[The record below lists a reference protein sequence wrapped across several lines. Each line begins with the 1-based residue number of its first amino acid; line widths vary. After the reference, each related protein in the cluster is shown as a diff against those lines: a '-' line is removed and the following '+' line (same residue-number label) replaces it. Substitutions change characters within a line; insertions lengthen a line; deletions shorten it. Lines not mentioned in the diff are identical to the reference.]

1 MNDLFLGLGEF
12 GFSARYRQLFG
23 EMTVPAT
30 VTSIETEGIIVSDDL
45 YGFQFLVENT
55 EIVSPDP
62 KLGDRMDCVVLVE
75 ATADL
80 PGLASE
86 RRACR
91 VGVNVESRFAR
102 IVNLDT
108 EHVTLDIEGE
118 TQTLKL
124 SAIHPAMLVG
134 QQIRIERHVSGA
146 FWIA

>member
-1 MNDLFLGLGEF
+1 MNDLFLELGEF
-12 GFSARYRQLFG
+12 GYSARYRQLFG

-45 YGFQFLVENT
+45 YGFQFLVEST

-75 ATADL
+75 AVADL
-80 PGLASE
+80 PGIASE

-91 VGVNVESRFAR
+91 VGVNVESRSAR

-108 EHVTLDIEGE
+108 EQVALDIEGE

-124 SAIHPAMLVG
+124 SANHPAMLVG

-146 FWIA
+146 IWIA

>member
-12 GFSARYRQLFG
+12 GFSARYRQSFG

-75 ATADL
+75 AVADL
-80 PGLASE
+80 PGIASE

-91 VGVNVESRFAR
+91 VGVNVESRYAR

-108 EHVTLDIEGE
+108 EQVTLDIEGE
-118 TQTLKL
+118 TQTLEL
-124 SAIHPAMLVG
+124 SANHPAMLVG
-134 QQIRIERHVSGA
+134 EQIRIERHVSGA
-146 FWIA
+146 IWIA

>member
-1 MNDLFLGLGEF
+1 MNDLFLGLGQF

-30 VTSIETEGIIVSDDL
+30 VTSIETEGITVSDDL
-45 YGFQFLVENT
+45 YGFQFLVENA
-55 EIVSPDP
+55 EIVSPDL
-62 KLGDRMDCVVLVE
+62 KLGDRIDCVVLVE
-75 ATADL
+75 AVADL
-80 PGLASE
+80 PGIASE

-108 EHVTLDIEGE
+108 EQVTLDIEGE
-118 TQTLKL
+118 TQNLEL
-124 SAIHPAMLVG
+124 SANHPAMLVG

-146 FWIA
+146 IWIA

>member
-1 MNDLFLGLGEF
+1 M
-12 GFSARYRQLFG
+12 
-23 EMTVPAT
+23 PAT